1 MEAWPQPGQ
10 PQSSKARFGPGSSTS
25 LNSYESVQSPW
36 SVGVL
41 GGLYA
46 HRLTEFAPNLV
57 RSVIT
62 LGSPLN
68 NGTRLPSLPVP
79 TTSIYSRND
88 RVVSWSKSLVDDRKP
103 RHENVEVR
111 STHLTL
117 GIDPAVMLVISDR
130 LRTDPDRWKPF
141 QAPPLMGPV
150 YPGPGTNNADVRV
163 AVARALRRRQ
173 ALRARHRGSS
183 TALGRDGV
191 TELARLRS
199 RSATGDDAG
208 FDG

>member
-1 MEAWPQPGQ
+1 MTTYASRVAERIGVLVLPGMGAADRSTIAIRSTLASQGYRVHRWKLGRNQPS
-10 PQSSKARFGPGSSTS
+10 PELQSALRSRFFDVAEQYDGPIALVG
-25 LNSYESVQSPW
+25 W
-36 SVGVL
+36 SL

-111 STHLTL
+111 STQLTL

-130 LRTDPDRWKPF
+130 LRKDPDRWKPF
-141 QAPPLMGPV
+141 QAPSLMSAV
-150 YPGPGTNNADVRV
+150 YPSPGTNNAD
-163 AVARALRRRQ
+163 
-173 ALRARHRGSS
+173 
-183 TALGRDGV
+183 
-191 TELARLRS
+191 
-199 RSATGDDAG
+199 
-208 FDG
+208 